1 MEKKNN
7 FLPGSVENNK
17 VWYPVWFLGRKSNY
31 FGCFGPKILFFVL
44 HFCPF
49 SAYFSLTCPKYLFT
63 LLATPDFPTR
73 QSHCPWELFG
83 WVWGSYIEQFGNKCP
98 KGDVTWQKN
107 YPFLGKKHKKVLFLA
122 SPSFLVVLFD
132 TVLLKISKNG
142 FQIMKIEELI
152 RSFQKNF
159 WSLKSTPSGR
169 NLRLKKDHF

>member
-7 FLPGSVENNK
+7 FLPGTVENSK
-17 VWYPVWFLGRKSNY
+17 VWYPLWFLGCKNKY
-31 FGCFGPKILFFVL
+31 VGCFGPKILFFVL

-83 WVWGSYIEQFGNKCP
+83 WVWGSYIVQFGNKCL

-132 TVLLKISKNG
+132 IVLLKISKNG

-152 RSFQKNF
+152 RS
-159 WSLKSTPSGR
+159 
-169 NLRLKKDHF
+169 